1 MFSLIRLP
9 EERRLIDA
17 GRVSCPLRGCDTD
30 VEDCLRCGFLR
41 KLVPQGEAAFV
52 GCRPPRERLL
62 LLP

>member
-9 EERRLIDA
+9 EERHLIDA
-17 GRVSCPLRGCDTD
+17 GRVSCPLRGRDAD

-52 GCRPPRERLL
+52 GCRPPRKRFAV
-62 LLP
+62 P